1 MHCIIPHAVNP
12 YVLCYHTSEP
22 WSESESVNFHFT
34 SGVSVFFIVSF
45 RWASNGPAGLDWSPY
60 LFHIVSIHQSP
71 FLSTPKYIVPVDGLG
86 MIGRENIP
94 PEHSYSPPCC
104 SCPCWCPGRMR
115 VRPVAFRRIP
125 LGRGIGDLGL
135 GRTFFVVFLDGFVV
149 WRDIWDKM
157 GWLVDASIW
166 KWKRWWLKVEMER
179 TVVEG

>member
-71 FLSTPKYIVPVDGLG
+71 FLSTPKYIT
-86 MIGRENIP
+86 GRWAGDDRKRKHTSRAFLLSSLLFVSLLMPWPDEGA
-94 PEHSYSPPCC
+94 PCC
-104 SCPCWCPGRMR
+104 FPEDSSGEGDW
-115 VRPVAFRRIP
+115 RPWFGADIFCGVFRWFC
-125 LGRGIGDLGL
+125 GL
-135 GRTFFVVFLDGFVV
+135 
-149 WRDIWDKM
+149 
-157 GWLVDASIW
+157 
-166 KWKRWWLKVEMER
+166 KRYLR
-179 TVVEG
+179 